1 MFTMII
7 ASVTATFSNLRAC
20 VEERSWFYT
29 DEQVTILAIYQVMAA
44 ADRSELLWSS
54 DVSLA
59 MIHRVCAL
67 DLTNTDRAINENC

>member
-1 MFTMII
+1 M
-7 ASVTATFSNLRAC
+7 
-20 VEERSWFYT
+20 
-29 DEQVTILAIYQVMAA
+29 TILAIYQVMAA